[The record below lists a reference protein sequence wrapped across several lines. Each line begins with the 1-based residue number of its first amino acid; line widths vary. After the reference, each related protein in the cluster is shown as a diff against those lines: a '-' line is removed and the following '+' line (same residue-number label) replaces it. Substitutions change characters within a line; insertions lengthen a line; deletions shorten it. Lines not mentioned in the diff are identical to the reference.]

1 MPYFEKIP
9 GERIYLS
16 PIDPDDLET
25 YVKWLNDIEVTRWLG
40 GFSGMTTLLNER
52 AWIEENTK
60 KTDCYQFAI
69 VLREDDNARGGR
81 LIGGVGLMDLNQLHQ
96 KATLGIFIGEAEDR
110 GKGYG
115 AEAIRLLLE
124 YGFRWLGLR
133 NIDLHVHSDN
143 ARAIACYKKAGF
155 KECGRRHG
163 VVFTDGQWH
172 DDVQMEALSMSSG
185 KNNSRDTR
193 QTHE

>member
-1 MPYFEKIP
+1 MPYFEKIS

-16 PIDPDDLET
+16 PINPDDLET

-40 GFSGMTTLLNER
+40 GFSGMTTLTSER

-60 KTDCYQFAI
+60 KSDSYQFAM
-69 VLREDDNARGGR
+69 VLREGNNPCGGDR
-81 LIGGVGLMDLNQLHQ
+81 LIGGIGLMDVNQINR

-110 GKGYG
+110 SKGYG
-115 AEAIRLLLE
+115 AEAIRLLLG
-124 YGFRWLGLR
+124 YGFHWLGLR

-155 KECGRRHG
+155 QEYGRRHG
-163 VVFTDGQWH
+163 VVFADGGWQ
-172 DDVQMEALSMSSG
+172 DDVLMEALSIHFG
-185 KNNSRDTR
+185 KK
-193 QTHE
+193 